1 MKNSHVT
8 RVLLAGA
15 VLAAAM
21 LSTTAKADA
30 DDVLA
35 RASTGDTI
43 NVEWNAV
50 MLQAIRDTKPGPPM
64 TARAIAIVHTCI
76 YDTWA
81 AYDAKASGTQFGGNL
96 RQPQGAR
103 TAGNK
108 RQAISYA
115 AYMALADLYPSQKTK
130 FAAKL
135 MALGYDTSASSLAAT
150 GASTPAGVAN
160 TACGAVLAFRHADGS
175 NQLGNTPG
183 GTTAPYSDY
192 TGYQPVNTPTQLTD
206 PNRWQP
212 LAVPN
217 AAGVVST
224 QKFITPHWMKVAP
237 FALTS
242 ANQFLPPPP
251 AMVGSSRYELQAK
264 AVLDISGRLTDR
276 QKVIAEYWA
285 DGPSSELPP
294 GHWTLFATFVSRR
307 DGHTM
312 DQDSKLFFALGNSLL
327 DASIACWSAKV
338 VYDSVRPVTAIRY
351 LFGGQTV
358 RAWNGPG
365 QDGVLID
372 GADWKPY
379 QPVTFPTPPFAE
391 YSSGHSTFSRAAAEV
406 VGNRVVA
413 RSVMN
418 DEALAV
424 GVGGEQLLA
433 GTVHRDRRERPGEP
447 GLRGRN
453 DIDRIS
459 TGAEESV
466 VVVDDRDLAGHES
479 LRMWGD

>member
-21 LSTTAKADA
+21 LSTTAKAYA

-183 GTTAPYSDY
+183 GTTAP
-192 TGYQPVNTPTQLTD
+192 
-206 PNRWQP
+206 
-212 LAVPN
+212 
-217 AAGVVST
+217 
-224 QKFITPHWMKVAP
+224 
-237 FALTS
+237 
-242 ANQFLPPPP
+242 
-251 AMVGSSRYELQAK
+251 
-264 AVLDISGRLTDR
+264 
-276 QKVIAEYWA
+276 WA
-285 DGPSSELPP
+285 
-294 GHWTLFATFVSRR
+294 
-307 DGHTM
+307 
-312 DQDSKLFFALGNSLL
+312 
-327 DASIACWSAKV
+327 
-338 VYDSVRPVTAIRY
+338 
-351 LFGGQTV
+351 
-358 RAWNGPG
+358 
-365 QDGVLID
+365 
-372 GADWKPY
+372 
-379 QPVTFPTPPFAE
+379 
-391 YSSGHSTFSRAAAEV
+391 
-406 VGNRVVA
+406 
-413 RSVMN
+413 
-418 DEALAV
+418 
-424 GVGGEQLLA
+424 
-433 GTVHRDRRERPGEP
+433 
-447 GLRGRN
+447 
-453 DIDRIS
+453 
-459 TGAEESV
+459 
-466 VVVDDRDLAGHES
+466 
-479 LRMWGD
+479 